1 MSSAL
6 CHSSK
11 LWHPWGVSSSFW
23 LPPKPSAALRAFVE
37 TSYQRDGWLQASGV
51 KLTRGARMAHRLGLL
66 TVGPEWSEG
75 PSASPGGL
83 LTFGLSSVGSGSDAV
98 LYQTQGATGVR
109 VGAFAVEVEDGTS
122 ASAALRRSLNAD
134 ASKDVLGR
142 KLSEVIARQATLERA
157 ALDAV
162 KLARTKLPGAWPK
175 GIRAWFEFLSVL
187 APDPEARKQAALL
200 SFLSNVGV
208 GRTDASTMVES
219 GKSPARAARGL
230 AGLAAPRGMLPSIG
244 KPLKPKPKPTTKQ
257 GAVVVRDRVLSDGEK
272 SALTTAG
279 VVLAGVAVLG
289 VGYVLVRRLGR

>member
-1 MSSAL
+1 MLLIGLTGNIAAGKTAVSRHFAAWGATLIDADAL
-6 CHSSK
+6 SREA
-11 LWHPWGVSSSFW
+11 VA
-23 LPPKPSAALRAFVE
+23 PSTPALRAIAARWGAAML
-37 TSYQRDGWLQASGV
+37 SPDGALD
-51 KLTRGARMAHRLGLL
+51 R
-66 TVGPEWSEG
+66 
-75 PSASPGGL
+75 
-83 LTFGLSSVGSGSDAV
+83 
-98 LYQTQGATGVR
+98 
-109 VGAFAVEVEDGTS
+109 
-122 ASAALRRSLNAD
+122 AALRRVVFAD
-134 ASKDVLGR
+134 PV
-142 KLSEVIARQATLERA
+142 ERA

-244 KPLKPKPKPTTKQ
+244 KPLTPKPKPTTKQ